1 MNRIDITVLLSEGEI
16 ADALAAALARRE
28 LPESASYWS
37 PLSVRAWLD
46 LCKDGAYRNFIRSHA
61 LIEAH
66 AAEIAAA
73 MAPGAGAAG
82 AAAGRSTARP
92 ARPAHLSRLDVVS
105 LGSGQGDKDL
115 LVLEALRGAGRD
127 PTYRPI
133 DASVSL
139 LEIACARAL
148 DAGFPCA
155 GVKGDF
161 ARDEHLAA
169 LDALRSERP
178 ALWLLVGNTLGAFDP
193 LALARAL
200 RARVRAGDAL
210 LLDAEVYDP
219 AATIAGYDNPDNR
232 RFAFA
237 PLASLGIRPE
247 DGALSFEP
255 LEDAA
260 LPGFFRLVKRFEP
273 ARDLRLAVG
282 GAEILLRAGER
293 LHMGHSG
300 KFSEEGFRAILARAG
315 FAPRAS
321 WRSADARFVMALV
334 A

>member
-1 MNRIDITVLLSEGEI
+1 MNPIEIASLLTEREI
-16 ADALAAALARRE
+16 ADGLAAALARRE
-28 LPESASYWS
+28 LPELASYWS

-46 LCKDGAYRNFIRSHA
+46 LCKDGAYRNFIRSHG

-66 AAEIAAA
+66 AAEIAAEV
-73 MAPGAGAAG
+73 
-82 AAAGRSTARP
+82 RSSP
-92 ARPAHLSRLDVVS
+92 LDVVS

-115 LVLEALRGAGRD
+115 ILLEALRAAGRA
-127 PTYRPI
+127 PTYRPM
-133 DASVSL
+133 DASLSL

-148 DAGFPCA
+148 DAGYPCA

-161 ARDEHLAA
+161 ARAEHLATI
-169 LDALRSERP
+169 DALRADRP

-210 LLDAEVYDP
+210 LLDAEIYDP
-219 AATIAGYDNPDNR
+219 AATIVGYDNPDNR

-237 PLASLGIRPE
+237 PLASLGIGPE

-273 ARDLRLAVG
+273 SRDLRLSVG
-282 GAEILLRAGER
+282 GEEFVLRAGER

-300 KFSEEGFRAILARAG
+300 KFSEEGFRAVLGRAG
-315 FAPRAS
+315 FAPRSS
-321 WRSADARFVMALV
+321 WRSADARFVMTLLA
-334 A
+334 